1 MAMSSR
7 NLSLLKV
14 LLFVI
19 PLGFFGFLSYSPKSA
34 DITATQNLYQ
44 LELKSSEAAFMIF
57 QYWYCERL

>member
-1 MAMSSR
+1 MIA
-7 NLSLLKV
+7 
-14 LLFVI
+14 F
-19 PLGFFGFLSYSPKSA
+19 GFFGLISCSPKSA